1 LDEWRISPVL
11 IVRDVAASLAY
22 YRDCLSFR
30 IVGAFGQPPEMAFV
44 GRQGIQIM
52 LQDSEGR
59 ATPGPNHSYK
69 SVAWDALVWV
79 RDVRA
84 LHTELEAQGAKIRK
98 APHVSFYGHVEIEVV
113 DPDGYVICF
122 SEPPA

>member
-1 LDEWRISPVL
+1 L
-11 IVRDVAASLAY
+11 IVRDVAASLAC

-30 IVGAFGQPPEMAFV
+30 VVGVFGQPPEMAFV
-44 GRQGIQIM
+44 GRQGVQIM

-59 ATPGPNHSYK
+59 PMAGPNHSYK

-84 LHTELEAQGAKIRK
+84 LHAELEANGAKIRK
-98 APHVSFYGHVEIEVV
+98 APSVTFYGHTEIEVV
-113 DPDGYVICF
+113 EPDGYVICF
-122 SEPPA
+122 SEPSA

>member
-1 LDEWRISPVL
+1 
-11 IVRDVAASLAY
+11 
-22 YRDCLSFR
+22 
-30 IVGAFGQPPEMAFV
+30 
-44 GRQGIQIM
+44 M

-59 ATPGPNHSYK
+59 ATRGPNHSYK

-84 LHTELEAQGAKIRK
+84 LHAELEAKGAKIRK
-98 APHVSFYGHVEIEVV
+98 APHVTFYGHAVIEVV